1 MRASRWTRAR
11 GALILI
17 SAAAAATGS
26 TVEPPAAARVAS
38 AAAVP
43 AAISATVAP
52 AKADTPAKA
61 VAPAKASTPSTP
73 APPAKNPK
81 DKSIPPAPPRAEGE
95 GPFARLILR
104 GATLIDGTGAPAIGP
119 VDIVIEKNRIVRV
132 DSVGQPGGI
141 DPDKRPKAA
150 KGDKEMDL
158 SGLYVLPGF
167 VDMHGHIGGKEQGTP
182 AEYVFK
188 LWLGHGVTTIRD
200 PGSFDGT
207 DWTLMEKAKSARN
220 EITAPRILAYVAFGQ
235 DRDAPFTAPDEA
247 RAWVAKM
254 AQKGADGV
262 KFFGYRPDIMK
273 AAIEEAKRRGMRTAC
288 HHAQM
293 EVARVTVLDSARWG
307 LTTMEHWYGLP
318 EALFTDRT
326 VQDFPLDYNYA
337 DESHRFG
344 QAGRL
349 WRQAAPPYSER
360 WNQVMNELIA
370 LDFTIDPTFNI
381 YEATRDAMRARRAE
395 WHDEYTLPSLWDFY
409 QPSRKNHGS
418 FWFHWTTE
426 DEVEWKHNYRL
437 WMTFVNE
444 YKNRGGRV
452 TVGTDS
458 GFLYQLYGFAYVRE
472 LELLREAGFHPL
484 EVIRAATLKGA
495 EALGLAREI
504 GSVEPGKLAD
514 LVVLEQNPLQNLAVL
529 YGTGAITLDDK
540 GEVVR
545 TGGVKYTIKDGIVY
559 DSRKLLQDVR
569 RMVKEA
575 KEARAAKPAKDA
587 KDTRDARESQEAK
600 HP

>member
-11 GALILI
+11 GALILLC
-17 SAAAAATGS
+17 AAAAATGI
-26 TVEPPAAARVAS
+26 TVEPPAAAM
-38 AAAVP
+38 
-43 AAISATVAP
+43 VAP

-61 VAPAKASTPSTP
+61 AAPAKASTP
-73 APPAKNPK
+73 APNPK

-150 KGDKEMDL
+150 KGDKEIDL

-167 VDMHGHIGGKEQGTP
+167 VDMHGHIGGKEQGTT

-188 LWLGHGVTTIRD
+188 LWMGHGVTTIRD

-220 EITAPRILAYVAFGQ
+220 EITAPRILAYIAFGQ

-349 WRQAAPPYSER
+349 WRQAAPPYSEL

-437 WMTFVNE
+437 WMTFVDE

-545 TGGVKYTIKDGIVY
+545 TGGVKYTIKDGIIY
-559 DSRKLLQDVR
+559 DSRKLLADVR

-587 KDTRDARESQEAK
+587 KDARDAKESQEAK